1 MFHYTNMS
9 EQTNAFGGRLAEER
23 RRLRLNQEG
32 LAEIAGSTKRSIG
45 NYERGERS
53 PDAEML
59 LKFSEA
65 GMDIYYVLM
74 GQRIT
79 ERADLDP
86 MQRALLDDFDRC
98 SLEGRIDAVRYVAL
112 LASGV
117 KPAAPPKQ
125 VRKKRS
131 A

>member
-1 MFHYTNMS
+1 MD
-9 EQTNAFGGRLAEER
+9 AFGERFREER
-23 RRLRLNQEG
+23 RRLRLNQEE
-32 LAEIAGSTKRSIG
+32 LAGAIGISKRALGS
-45 NYERGERS
+45 YEREERS
-53 PDAEML
+53 PDAEQL
-59 LKFSEA
+59 LQLHA
-65 GMDIYYVLM
+65 VGMDIYYVLL

-79 ERADLDP
+79 ARADLDP

-98 SLEGRIDAVRYVAL
+98 SLEGRIDVVRYAAL

-117 KPAAPPKQ
+117 KPSAPAKQ